1 MSDAIMEHLTKNSL
15 MSEDQHGFVR
25 GKNCAT
31 NLLETI
37 DLISTHLANGD
48 SIDIFFTDLKQAF
61 DTVLHKSLGVK
72 MLANGIGVGIVNWTS
87 SFLTGHVIVL

>member
-1 MSDAIMEHLTKNSL
+1 MEHLTKNSL
-15 MSEDQHGFVR
+15 TSENQHGFVR
-25 GKNCAT
+25 GKNCTT

-61 DTVLHKSLGVK
+61 DTVLHKRLGVK
-72 MLANGIGVGIVNWTS
+72 M
-87 SFLTGHVIVL
+87 